1 MSNRDNLFRVPTPEE
16 LAAHEARVWRQNV
29 DADLDAAQRRSL
41 VALICAVVAVALL
54 VALLAV
60 LVGAGAWTLGSGL

>member
-1 MSNRDNLFRVPTPEE
+1 MSNRDDLFRVPSADE
-16 LAAHEARVWRQNV
+16 LREHEARVWRQNV